1 MRAAISRATG
11 NPYAGDYG
19 DWRARAIDQMRRNG
33 VPEEKIGEW
42 VLEHDGYM
50 FEIGKKKR

>member
-1 MRAAISRATG
+1 
-11 NPYAGDYG
+11 
-19 DWRARAIDQMRRNG
+19 MRRNG
-33 VPEEKIGEW
+33 VPEEKIGQW